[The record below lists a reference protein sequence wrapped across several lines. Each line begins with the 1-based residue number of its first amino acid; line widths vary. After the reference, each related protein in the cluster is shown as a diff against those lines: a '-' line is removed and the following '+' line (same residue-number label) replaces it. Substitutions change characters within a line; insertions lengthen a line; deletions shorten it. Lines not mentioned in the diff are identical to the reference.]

1 MAEKETLKKLYIALK
16 TTQDKLAQ
24 LEADQ
29 REPIAVVGMSCRFPG
44 GGNSPDQYWE
54 ILKNGVD
61 ATSEIPADRW
71 DRDAYY
77 DPDPQA
83 SGKMYTIRGGFLD
96 VPIGHFDAAFF
107 RISPKEANGLDPQQ
121 RLL

>member
-83 SGKMYTIRGGFLD
+83 SGKMYTIRMTILD
-96 VPIGHFDAAFF
+96 YMEELI
-107 RISPKEANGLDPQQ
+107 
-121 RLL
+121 LL